1 MFITFEGP
9 EGGGKSESAGWLGAW
24 LAERGHAVTM
34 TREPGGTA
42 LGERVRALVLAAE
55 APSPLASLF
64 LFSASRTELVQG
76 VIRPALEAG
85 RIVIC
90 DRHTDSTLAYQ
101 GFGDGLPLDAV
112 RAVNGLATGG
122 ITPDLTFLL
131 DVPAEVGLR
140 RRAEDGAWNGM
151 DARQLDFHHRVRD
164 GFLWLARAEPRRWR
178 VIDASMTR
186 DHVRDALIAGLP
198 AEIAGPRHYGARSS

>member
-9 EGGGKSESAGWLGAW
+9 EGGGKSESALWLGEW
-24 LAERGHAVTM
+24 LTTRGHVVTM

-42 LGERVRALVLAAE
+42 LGEQVRALVLAAD
-55 APSPLASLF
+55 APSPLAALL
-64 LFSASRTELVQG
+64 LFSASRVELVRE

-85 RIVIC
+85 QFVIC

-101 GFGDGLPLDAV
+101 GFGEGLPLDEV
-112 RAVNGLATGG
+112 RAVNCLATGG
-122 ITPDLTFLL
+122 LTPDLTFLL

-140 RRAEDGAWNGM
+140 RRAADGAWNGM
-151 DARQLDFHHRVRD
+151 DARRLDFHQRVRE
-164 GFLWLARAEPRRWR
+164 GFLCLARDDPRRWR

-186 DHVRDALIAGLP
+186 DRVRDALIAGLP
-198 AEIAGPRHYGARSS
+198 AGIAGPRESE